1 MKNRSPQI
9 STRLCHAGLCT
20 DEKTGAI
27 STPIYQTATFRHKGP
42 GRSTGYDYSRTSNP
56 TRHVLEKTIADLEQG
71 HSGFAFSS
79 GMAAIAAV
87 MGLFKPGEAVVASD
101 DLYGGTYRFFETL
114 ARPSGIKIFYADTTN
129 PLKIADVFSREKISG
144 IFIETPTNPIMKI
157 TDLRGV
163 SKLAKKNNVL
173 VIVDNTFMSPLLQLP
188 ITLGADV
195 VVHSATKF
203 LAGHNDTLSGL
214 VVAKSARV
222 SKRIG
227 FIQNASGAVLAPFDA
242 WLVLRGLKTLA
253 VRLECAQA
261 NAKRIASFLVK
272 HPSVTKVY
280 FPGLSSHPGHSLH
293 KRQAR
298 GPGAVISF
306 SVTNAKKATSVLRRV
321 SIISFAESLGGV
333 ETLITHP
340 ARQTHADIPLATR
353 QCLGVT
359 DDLLRL
365 SVGIEDE
372 KDLIADLTQA
382 LE

>member
-253 VRLECAQA
+253 VRLE
-261 NAKRIASFLVK
+261 
-272 HPSVTKVY
+272 
-280 FPGLSSHPGHSLH
+280 
-293 KRQAR
+293 
-298 GPGAVISF
+298 
-306 SVTNAKKATSVLRRV
+306 
-321 SIISFAESLGGV
+321 
-333 ETLITHP
+333 
-340 ARQTHADIPLATR
+340 
-353 QCLGVT
+353 
-359 DDLLRL
+359 
-365 SVGIEDE
+365 
-372 KDLIADLTQA
+372 
-382 LE
+382 